1 MITLITLYIHS
12 YDNPD
17 NPMQDCNDAVKAN
30 EGMARTTVLLAG
42 NPNISSISNDLN
54 IILVTL
60 ITLILMI
67 TLSRWGKHRDICSER
82 SRGSGHEEP

>member
-1 MITLITLYIHS
+1 MITLITLYILS

-60 ITLILMI
+60 ITL
-67 TLSRWGKHRDICSER
+67 SRWRKHRDICSER
-82 SRGSGHEEP
+82 SRDSGHEEP